1 MTSAA
6 SHCRSRPSRRR
17 NQQGGYA
24 ILLVLFLMTLL
35 ILASVAVA
43 PNFKTQAQRE
53 REKEMIWRGKQY
65 IRGVK
70 LYYRKTGKFPTS
82 LDDLTKPKL
91 GSIRFMRQAYKDP
104 MNNKDGEWRLIY
116 VGPAGQL
123 IGSLKPQRALQLTGI
138 GGFQGMGGIGG
149 VAAPSIGGGIGQ
161 PAGQQP
167 FGQSLGGQSTFGSQ
181 PFGAGATPGQGTNSL
196 NSNTGFGQNAAS
208 GAGAVSADTS
218 LPGTSADTPEAAAA
232 NEALLNSDPPTIM
245 GGNIIGVGS
254 KINQSSITIYETA
267 KNYKQ
272 FEFIWDPSKDALV
285 VGGAAGPQNGLIPG
299 TQQPQQG
306 LFGTPANSLAPGAG
320 NSSNPSPAPNSPLTP
335 EPTPPETSP
344 NPPPQP

>member
-6 SHCRSRPSRRR
+6 PHRRAAFSRRR

-43 PNFKTQAQRE
+43 PNFKTQAR
-53 REKEMIWRGKQY
+53 REKEKELIWRGKQY

-138 GGFQGMGGIGG
+138 GGFQGIGGVGG

-167 FGQSLGGQSTFGSQ
+167 FGQSLGGQSSFGSQ
-181 PFGAGATPGQGTNSL
+181 PFGASATPGQGPNSF
-196 NSNTGFGQNAAS
+196 NSNAGFGQSAANGNS
-208 GAGAVSADTS
+208 TVSADTS
-218 LPGTSADTPEAAAA
+218 LPGTSAGTPEAEAA
-232 NEALLNSDPPTIM
+232 NEALLNSDPPTVM

-285 VGGAAGPQNGLIPG
+285 TGGSAGPQNGVIPG
-299 TQQPQQG
+299 AQQPQQG
-306 LFGTPANSLAPGAG
+306 LFGTPANSPAPGA
-320 NSSNPSPAPNSPLTP
+320 NNTAPSPNNPMNPG
-335 EPTPPETSP
+335 PTPPETSP

>member
-1 MTSAA
+1 MTSAP
-6 SHCRSRPSRRR
+6 SLRRSRSSRRR

-24 ILLVLFLMTLL
+24 ILLVLFLMTLM

-82 LDDLTKPKL
+82 LEDLTKPKL

-104 MNNKDGEWRLIY
+104 MNQKDGEWRLIY

-123 IGSLKPQRALQLTGI
+123 IGSLKPQRALQLTGV
-138 GGFQGMGGIGG
+138 GGFQGIGGVAG
-149 VAAPSIGGGIGQ
+149 VAAPSIAGGIGQ

-181 PFGAGATPGQGTNSL
+181 PFGASATGQGTNSFNN
-196 NSNTGFGQNAAS
+196 NSGFGQNAA
-208 GAGAVSADTS
+208 GAPGTVSADTS
-218 LPGTSADTPEAAAA
+218 LPGTSADTPEA
-232 NEALLNSDPPTIM
+232 E
-245 GGNIIGVGS
+245 
-254 KINQSSITIYETA
+254 
-267 KNYKQ
+267 
-272 FEFIWDPSKDALV
+272 
-285 VGGAAGPQNGLIPG
+285 
-299 TQQPQQG
+299 
-306 LFGTPANSLAPGAG
+306 
-320 NSSNPSPAPNSPLTP
+320 
-335 EPTPPETSP
+335 
-344 NPPPQP
+344 

>member
-1 MTSAA
+1 MKSAS
-6 SHCRSRPSRRR
+6 SHRRPRDSRPRS
-17 NQQGGYA
+17 QQSGYA

-91 GSIRFMRQAYKDP
+91 GSIRFMRQTYKDP

-123 IGSLKPQRALQLTGI
+123 IGSLKPKRALQLTGI
-138 GGFQGMGGIGG
+138 GGFQGIGGAGG

-167 FGQSLGGQSTFGSQ
+167 FGQSLGGQSSFGSQ
-181 PFGAGATPGQGTNSL
+181 PFGASATRGQGTNSF
-196 NSNTGFGQNAAS
+196 NTNTGFGQNAT
-208 GAGAVSADTS
+208 GAVPADTS
-218 LPGTSADTPEAAAA
+218 LPGTSADTTEAEAA
-232 NEALLNSDPPTIM
+232 NEALLNSDPPTVI

-285 VGGAAGPQNGLIPG
+285 IGGAAGPQNGVIPG

-306 LFGTPANSLAPGAG
+306 LFGTPANSLPPGAG
-320 NSSNPSPAPNSPLTP
+320 NSPNPSPSPNNPLTP

>member
-1 MTSAA
+1 MKSA
-6 SHCRSRPSRRR
+6 SSQRRPHLSRRR
-17 NQQGGYA
+17 NRQGGYA

-43 PNFKTQAQRE
+43 PNLKTQAQRE

-91 GSIRFMRQAYKDP
+91 ASIRFMRQAYKDP

-138 GGFQGMGGIGG
+138 GGFQGIGGVGG
-149 VAAPSIGGGIGQ
+149 VAAPSIAGGIGQ

-167 FGQSLGGQSTFGSQ
+167 FGQSLGGQSSFGSQ
-181 PFGAGATPGQGTNSL
+181 PFGASATPGQGTNSL
-196 NSNTGFGQNAAS
+196 NNNTGFGQNAA
-208 GAGAVSADTS
+208 GASSAVSADTS
-218 LPGTSADTPEAAAA
+218 VPGTSADTPEAEAA
-232 NEALLNSDPPTIM
+232 NEALLNSDPPTVT

-285 VGGAAGPQNGLIPG
+285 VGGTAGPKNGVIPG

-306 LFGTPANSLAPGAG
+306 LFGAPANSLAPGAG
-320 NSSNPSPAPNSPLTP
+320 NSPNPSPSPNNPFTP